1 MAIPPLVKGWKSLCM
16 GPLFIDIIYNY
27 KERNLHP
34 YPTTDMGIFICYQ
47 TVSKPGFPPIT
58 WLMMAIIFFIH
69 FGMVV
74 VFLPNST
81 ILTLIVGYLM
91 VFLLA

>member
-1 MAIPPLVKGWKSLCM
+1 
-16 GPLFIDIIYNY
+16 
-27 KERNLHP
+27 
-34 YPTTDMGIFICYQ
+34 
-47 TVSKPGFPPIT
+47 
-58 WLMMAIIFFIH
+58 MAIIFFIH

-81 ILTLIVGYLM
+81 ILTLIVECLM